1 MVNLRTLLG
10 VAGLALTLSAGQA
23 ATLIDTDFTKGSTGW
38 TINGTAQ
45 LLDPKTA
52 GVTQVL
58 SLTQNAGNQTGTAW
72 TELRQKVDS
81 FSFTADI
88 RIRHARTDPDGNE
101 VNECPADGVVM
112 GFAPV
117 DADFV
122 GGGGGSISLFS
133 GEVET
138 FTAMVIN
145 TWRGA
150 GNGNDTERE
159 SCTTNTKYET
169 FEFGVVTPA
178 YGDFTRPQDGVVR
191 TPDEGGSK
199 INQTNPPAGMKLVN
213 GGLYRY
219 QWNVD
224 GATNTMTVYVTG
236 LEDANK
242 QFQKVKVVEAKF
254 DPAKVKIL
262 DFEGRWG
269 LAAATGGAVQYT
281 DIFRARVDVPMI
293 DPL

>member
-1 MVNLRTLLG
+1 MVKVRTLLG
-10 VAGLALTLSAGQA
+10 VALALTMGVSQA

-38 TINGTAQ
+38 TINGTSQ
-45 LLDPKTA
+45 LMDPKTA

-58 SLTQNAGNQTGTAW
+58 SLTQNSGSQTGTAW

-88 RIRHARTDPDGNE
+88 RIRFARVDPDGNE

-224 GATNTMTVYVTG
+224 GVNNTMTVYVTG

-242 QFQKVKVVEAKF
+242 QFQKVKVIEAKF

-281 DIFRARVDVPMI
+281 DVFRARVDVPMI